1 MGDNTETLELF
12 DDEAQ
17 MKQIIDML
25 DQLPDRATNKAI
37 AGIVYNTMRSY
48 FSTKEADPEK
58 FIIDGL
64 GTMISVMGLMC
75 VDAKR
80 AGFLDDEDFEHVAQG
95 VSKLGLLIAA
105 TKMKRMRDN
114 GEEVDP
120 SILSSFS
127 GGLIH

>member
-1 MGDNTETLELF
+1 MGDNVETLELF

-25 DQLPDRATNKAI
+25 DQLPDKATNKAI

-48 FSTKEADPEK
+48 FSTEEENPEK
-58 FIIDGL
+58 YIIDGL
-64 GTMISVMGLMC
+64 GTMISVAGLMC
-75 VDAKR
+75 LDAKR
-80 AGFLDDEDFEHVAQG
+80 AGFLEDEDFERVAQG